1 MTASGPD
8 NAGGSPLTLLTTL
21 RSAIAKLLTPRVL
34 FVSSVLTGIATWL
47 MLLIGGT
54 VNPTG
59 SSLACAD
66 WSFKWGMATTAV
78 ALPVIGLGIAIFLL
92 SKTKRNLGIAL
103 GGLGVA
109 LVAVD
114 FIPVCNGDPF
124 PAMTGGVLYEH
135 GHRLW
140 GWLVGVLTT
149 LTLLGSWAAP
159 NVASGTRWMALA
171 AFLLVIAQ
179 GALGGLTV
187 LLGLNPYLSTAH
199 LVVGYGFLALMIVLS
214 WRLAPSR
221 RAEPTRGARFPRG
234 LLLFAALLTLAQILL
249 GGIIRH
255 FGAGMICGTDPI
267 GCGGQ
272 GLWPEMA
279 LQQLHMLHRFLGYA
293 VLVVVAY
300 ASVKARRDAAAAGR
314 PHIAMLAW
322 VPLVLVTAQVA
333 LGLVTVV
340 SGKIVWVVTLH
351 TAIGGLLLGVLTAV
365 WVGFGPLGERRGQTS
380 SRPSA
385 SSPPPTGH
393 EVVV

>member
-1 MTASGPD
+1 MTSG
-8 NAGGSPLTLLTTL
+8 NAAGPGAPGTQGPIHSL
-21 RSAIAKLLTPRVL
+21 RAAIEHALPPRAL
-34 FVSSVLTGIATWL
+34 FVIAALTGVATWL

-66 WSFKWGMATTAV
+66 WSFRWGLATTAV
-78 ALPVIGLGIAIFLL
+78 ALPLIGVGVAVALLARARRQLGIAIV
-92 SKTKRNLGIAL
+92 
-103 GGLGVA
+103 GLGAA

-149 LTLLGSWAAP
+149 LTLIGTWASRDIAR
-159 NVASGTRWMALA
+159 GTRWMALG

-179 GALGGLTV
+179 GGLGGLTV

-199 LVVGYGFLALMIVLS
+199 LVAGYGFLALMTILT
-214 WRLAPSR
+214 WRLSPAR
-221 RAEPTRGARFPRG
+221 RAAPTEGARHERAF
-234 LLLFAALLTLAQILL
+234 LVWAAALVLAQILV

-267 GCGGQ
+267 GCAGH
-272 GLWPEMA
+272 GLWPEMT
-279 LQQLHMLHRFLGYA
+279 LQKLHMVHRFLGYA
-293 VLVVVAY
+293 VLVVVLW
-300 ASVKARRDAAAAGR
+300 ASLRARRDALRVDRG
-314 PHIAMLAW
+314 HIARLAW
-322 VPLVLVTAQVA
+322 LPVVLVTAQVA

-351 TAIGGLLLGVLTAV
+351 TAIGGLLLAATTAL
-365 WVGFGPLGERRGQTS
+365 WVGFGPLGQRRT
-380 SRPSA
+380 PAA
-385 SSPPPTGH
+385 SEGAAHPRGVTA
-393 EVVV
+393 

>member
-1 MTASGPD
+1 VNTI
-8 NAGGSPLTLLTTL
+8 
-21 RSAIAKLLTPRVL
+21 RSAIAHLLPPRAL
-34 FVSSVLTGIATWL
+34 FVISALTGLATWL

-66 WSFKWGMATTAV
+66 WSFRWGLATTAV
-78 ALPVIGLGIAIFLL
+78 ALPIIGLGAVLFVL
-92 SKTKRNLGIAL
+92 SRGRDAQPKAQARGKVGLAL
-103 GGLGVA
+103 VGLGVA

-149 LTLLGSWAAP
+149 LTLLGAWASP
-159 NVASGTRWMALA
+159 NVATGTRWMALG

-179 GALGGLTV
+179 GGLGGLTV

-199 LVVGYGFLALMIVLS
+199 LVVGYGFLALMIVLT
-214 WRLAPSR
+214 WRLSPAR
-221 RAEPTRGARFPRG
+221 RAAPTDGARFPRG
-234 LLLFAALLTLAQILL
+234 LILFAALATLAQILL

-267 GCGGQ
+267 GCSGQ
-272 GLWPEMA
+272 GLWPAMT

-293 VLVVVAY
+293 VLILVLFAAVR
-300 ASVKARRDAAAAGR
+300 ARGAALKIGR
-314 PHIAMLAW
+314 PHIAALSW
-322 VPLVLVTAQVA
+322 LPSILVSAQVA
-333 LGLVTVV
+333 LGLVTVI

-351 TAIGGLLLGVLTAV
+351 TAIGGLLLRALTAL
-365 WVGFGPLGERRGQTS
+365 WVGFGPLGEPKKGGLT
-380 SRPSA
+380 
-385 SSPPPTGH
+385 TGRTNG
-393 EVVV
+393 EAPA